1 MSKEALSVEDVR
13 AVLVKAVAVEAG
25 IEPAAVEIDKPFAA
39 YGLDSMAALS
49 VGMDIEDSCGL
60 SDLPVDL
67 LWDYPTVDALTGAL
81 WALMHS
87 DTALTGTEER

>member
-1 MSKEALSVEDVR
+1 MAKEALTVDDVR
-13 AVLVKAVAVEAG
+13 SVLVEAIAVEAG
-25 IEPAAVEIDKPFAA
+25 ISPAAVETDKPFTE

-67 LWDYPTVDALTGAL
+67 LWDYPTVDALTSAL
-81 WALMHS
+81 WALMHPGL
-87 DTALTGTEER
+87 ALAGAEEQ

>member
-1 MSKEALSVEDVR
+1 MSEDALTIEDVR
-13 AVLVKAVAVEAG
+13 AVLVEAVAVEAG
-25 IEPAAVEIDKPFAA
+25 ITAEAVETDKPFTA

-49 VGMDIEDSCGL
+49 VGMELEDRCGL

-81 WALMHS
+81 WALMHPE
-87 DTALTGTEER
+87 AVLTGADER